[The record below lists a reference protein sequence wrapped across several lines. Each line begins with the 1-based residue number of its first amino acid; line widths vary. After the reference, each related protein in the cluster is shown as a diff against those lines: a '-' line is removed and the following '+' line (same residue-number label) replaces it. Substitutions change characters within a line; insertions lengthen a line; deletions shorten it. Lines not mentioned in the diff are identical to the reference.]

1 MVSSN
6 SILMA
11 VAFILFSTVNG
22 HMIMGSPTP
31 YGKSSLN
38 NSPLAADGSD
48 FPCKQRAGVY
58 DAEGA
63 TNTMPIGVNQT
74 LSFIGSATHGGGS
87 CQVSLTTD
95 LNPTTSSTWQ
105 VIYSILGGCP
115 VDAAGNLPEDPNG
128 SGASKFQFSIPE
140 GINPGQY
147 TLAWTWFNKVGNRE
161 MYMNC
166 APVTVTAAS
175 KRDTIPAAPLSK
187 RADFPP
193 MFVANACGHCSTPDD
208 EDSVLMFP
216 NPGQYVQYAGSS
228 PFFSPTCACNA
239 EAMVNGSS
247 SAAPSPAAPAS
258 GSPASSATVSTLAA
272 SSPAATLASAPS
284 TAAGGIASAIASAFP
299 STFSIVASAPVASS
313 APSSISAPAPVASSA
328 PSTISAPAAGSSSP
342 ATAPSAG
349 ALTGPCTTAGQWN
362 CIAGNSF
369 QQCASG
375 AWSVVQPM
383 APGTFCTAGQSSSLA
398 ISKRS
403 NVRFSKEHIARH
415 LARSGF

>member
-1 MVSSN
+1 
-6 SILMA
+6 MA
-11 VAFILFSTVNG
+11 SALALFSAVNS
-22 HMIMGSPTP
+22 HMIMSSPTP

-48 FPCKQRAGVY
+48 FPCKQRSGVY
-58 DAEGA
+58 DTEGA
-63 TNTMPIGVNQT
+63 SNTMPIGVNQT

-95 LNPTTSSTWQ
+95 LNPTASSTWQ

-128 SGASKFQFSIPE
+128 NGATKFQFSIPE
-140 GINPGQY
+140 GISPGKY
-147 TLAWTWFNKVGNRE
+147 TLAWTWFNKIGNRE

-166 APVTVTAAS
+166 APVTVTAAAG
-175 KRDTIPAAPLSK
+175 KRDAIDAAPLSK

-208 EDSVLMFP
+208 ESSVLMFP

-239 EAMVNGSS
+239 EAMINGTSTG
-247 SAAPSPAAPAS
+247 AAAPAS
-258 GSPASSATVSTLAA
+258 GSSAAPATVSTLAA
-272 SSPAATLASAPS
+272 SSAATPIAASIPVAAS
-284 TAAGGIASAIASAFP
+284 TTGAGALASAIASAFP
-299 STFSIVASAPVASS
+299 TTFSVVASAPVASS
-313 APSSISAPAPVASSA
+313 APTVP
-328 PSTISAPAAGSSSP
+328 SAPAAVPSST
-342 ATAPSAG
+342 ATTLSAG
-349 ALTGPCTTAGQWN
+349 ALTGPCTSEGQFN
-362 CIAGNSF
+362 CIAGTSF

-383 APGTFCTAGQSSSLA
+383 APGTFCTTGQSASLA

-403 NVRFSKEHIARH
+403 VRFSKEHIARYY
-415 LARSGF
+415 ARSGF

>member
-1 MVSSN
+1 MPSST

-11 VAFILFSTVNG
+11 SALALFSTVNS
-22 HMIMGSPTP
+22 HMIMNSPTP

-48 FPCKQRAGVY
+48 FPCKQRSGVY

-63 TNTMPIGVNQT
+63 SNTMPIGVNQT
-74 LSFIGSATHGGGS
+74 LSFTGSATHGGGS
-87 CQVSLTTD
+87 CQVSLTSD
-95 LNPTTSSTWQ
+95 LTPTASSTWQ

-115 VDAAGNLPEDPNG
+115 VDAAGNLPEDPTG
-128 SGASKFQFSIPE
+128 SGATKFQFSIPE
-140 GINPGQY
+140 GISPGKY

-166 APVTVTAAS
+166 APVTVTAAAG
-175 KRDTIPAAPLSK
+175 KRDTIEAAPLSE
-187 RADFPP
+187 RAEFPP
-193 MFVANACGHCSTPDD
+193 MFVANACGSCSTPDD
-208 EDSVLMFP
+208 ENSVLMFP

-239 EAMVNGSS
+239 AAMVNGSS
-247 SAAPSPAAPAS
+247 SAAAPPAS
-258 GSPASSATVSTLAA
+258 GAQAPAATVSTLAA
-272 SSPAATLASAPS
+272 SSVATPAPVPATV
-284 TAAGGIASAIASAFP
+284 AAGSAVASAIASAFP
-299 STFSIVASAPVASS
+299 TTFSVVASAPVASS
-313 APSSISAPAPVASSA
+313 APTAANPPAPV
-328 PSTISAPAAGSSSP
+328 SSS
-342 ATAPSAG
+342 TGTTPSAG
-349 ALTGPCTTAGQWN
+349 ALTGPCTTVGEFN

-383 APGTFCTAGQSSSLA
+383 APGTFCTTGMSASLT

-403 NVRFSKEHIARH
+403 RVRFSKEHIARH
-415 LARSGF
+415 FARSGF

>member
-1 MVSSN
+1 
-6 SILMA
+6 MA
-11 VAFILFSTVNG
+11 SALALFSTVNS
-22 HMIMGSPTP
+22 HMIMNSPTP
-31 YGKSSLN
+31 YGKSTLN
-38 NSPLAADGSD
+38 SSPLAADGSD

-63 TNTMPIGVNQT
+63 SNTMPIGVNQT
-74 LSFIGSATHGGGS
+74 LAFTGSATHGGGS
-87 CQVSLTTD
+87 CQVSLTKD
-95 LNPTTSSTWQ
+95 LNPTASSTWQ

-115 VDAAGNLPEDPNG
+115 IDAAGNLPEDPNG
-128 SGASKFQFSIPE
+128 TGATKFQFSIPE
-140 GINPGQY
+140 GISPGSY

-166 APVTVTAAS
+166 APVTVTAAAG
-175 KRDTIPAAPLSK
+175 KRDTIEAAPLSK

-208 EDSVLMFP
+208 ENSVLMFP
-216 NPGQYVQYAGSS
+216 NPGENVQYAGSS

-247 SAAPSPAAPAS
+247 SAAPAAASGAPAPAAPVSTMAAS
-258 GSPASSATVSTLAA
+258 SAATPAPASSTVV
-272 SSPAATLASAPS
+272 
-284 TAAGGIASAIASAFP
+284 AGGAVASAIASAFP
-299 STFSIVASAPVASS
+299 TTFSVVASAPVASS
-313 APSSISAPAPVASSA
+313 APTPAAPAPVVSAAPTAASPPA
-328 PSTISAPAAGSSSP
+328 PVNSSTG
-342 ATAPSAG
+342 TTPSAG
-349 ALTGPCTTAGQWN
+349 GLTGPCTSEGEFN

-383 APGTFCTAGQSSSLA
+383 APGTFCTAGQSASLA

-403 NVRFSKEHIARH
+403 VRFSKEHIARH
-415 LARSGF
+415 FARSGF

>member
-1 MVSSN
+1 MVSRN

-11 VAFILFSTVNG
+11 SAFALLSTVNG
-22 HMIMGSPTP
+22 HMIMSSPTP

-48 FPCKQRAGVY
+48 FPCKQRSGVY

-63 TNTMPIGVNQT
+63 SNTMPIGVNQT
-74 LSFIGSATHGGGS
+74 LSFTGSATHGGGS

-95 LNPTTSSTWQ
+95 LNPTATSTWQ

-115 VDAAGNLPEDPNG
+115 VNAAGNLPEDPNG
-128 SGASKFQFSIPE
+128 SGATKFQFSIPE
-140 GINPGQY
+140 GINPGKY

-166 APVTVTAAS
+166 APVTVTAAAS
-175 KRDTIPAAPLSK
+175 KRDAIPEIEAAPLSK
-187 RADFPP
+187 RANFPP

-216 NPGQYVQYAGSS
+216 DPGQYVQYAGSS

-239 EAMVNGSS
+239 EAMNNSSS
-247 SAAPSPAAPAS
+247 SAGAAPAP
-258 GSPASSATVSTLAA
+258 GAPASSATVSTLAA
-272 SSPAATLASAPS
+272 SSAATPASSPS
-284 TAAGGIASAIASAFP
+284 TAAGGAIASAIASAFP
-299 STFSIVASAPVASS
+299 TTFSVVASAPVASS
-313 APSSISAPAPVASSA
+313 AP
-328 PSTISAPAAGSSSP
+328 TGTSAPAAGSSS
-342 ATAPSAG
+342 TSTTPSAG
-349 ALTGPCTTAGQWN
+349 ALTGPCTSEGEFN

-383 APGTFCTAGQSSSLA
+383 APGTYCTAGQSSTLT

-403 NVRFSKEHIARH
+403 SVRFSKEHIARH
-415 LARSGF
+415 FARSGF

>member
-1 MVSSN
+1 
-6 SILMA
+6 MA
-11 VAFILFSTVNG
+11 SALVLFSTVNG

-31 YGKSSLN
+31 YGKSTLN

-48 FPCKQRAGVY
+48 FPCKQRSGVY

-63 TNTMPIGVNQT
+63 SNTMPIGVNQT

-95 LNPTTSSTWQ
+95 LQPTTSSTWQ

-115 VDAAGNLPEDPNG
+115 VDAAGNLPADPNG

-175 KRDTIPAAPLSK
+175 GKRDDIPEIEDAPLSK
-187 RADFPP
+187 RAAFPP

-216 NPGQYVQYAGSS
+216 NPGQFVQYAGSS

-247 SAAPSPAAPAS
+247 SAAPAPAS

-272 SSPAATLASAPS
+272 SSVATPAPAPS
-284 TAAGGIASAIASAFP
+284 TAAAGIASAIASAFP
-299 STFSIVASAPVASS
+299 TTFSIVASAPVSSS
-313 APSSISAPAPVASSA
+313 APSS
-328 PSTISAPAAGSSSP
+328 TSAPAAGTSS
-342 ATAPSAG
+342 TGTTPSAG
-349 ALTGPCTTAGQWN
+349 ALTGPCTPEGQWN
-362 CIAGNSF
+362 CIAGSSF

-398 ISKRS
+398 ITKRS
-403 NVRFSKEHIARH
+403 GVRFSKEHIARH
-415 LARSGF
+415 FARSGF